1 MAYQD
6 PYAGQ
11 YGHYQQQS
19 YGQPQYGQQQYG
31 QQQYGQP
38 QYGQYGEPAQDFNPY
53 APSDHAHPTYEP
65 GAYEHTGGYR
75 DDPGNEPPRRQGSQ
89 QGYSDALAPP
99 ALNPK
104 SVDERSSFDP
114 GEFTPAP
121 RGPKTA
127 KNLRQYRMDFR
138 GPLWR
143 RGSKASC
150 IFRFFCC
157 SFMSIVFLVVTILL
171 TLVLFL
177 RPPSITFGDV
187 ALGSAGA
194 DPIQTQLTTDG
205 VNINMGVNISVEN
218 PNFFNRLI
226 ELKIFYPL
234 NGNDTAVGGGTAKN
248 IVLGSHAETNFTF
261 PFTINYSTSLDP
273 QNHILVDIA
282 EKCGIIGGTKTDL
295 TVDYKITLS
304 VQILFL
310 TISPS
315 ISNTFA
321 FACPLS
327 DSEIESLLK
336 GAGVETSSLR
346 RKEVPDSL

>member
-19 YGQPQYGQQQYG
+19 YGQPQYGQQHYG
-31 QQQYGQP
+31 QQQQP

-53 APSDHAHPTYEP
+53 APPDHAHPTYEP
-65 GAYEHTGGYR
+65 GAYEHAGGYR
-75 DDPGNEPPRRQGSQ
+75 DDPGHEPPRRQGS

-99 ALNPK
+99 PLTLKA
-104 SVDERSSFDP
+104 VDETSSFDP
-114 GEFTPAP
+114 GEFTPGP

-157 SFMSIVFLVVTILL
+157 SLMSIVFLVVTILL

-187 ALGSAGA
+187 TPSSSGV
-194 DPIQTQLTTDG
+194 QLTTDG
-205 VNINMGVNISVEN
+205 ININMGVNISVDN
-218 PNFFNRLI
+218 PNFFSVDFTKINAQ
-226 ELKIFYPL
+226 IFYPI
-234 NGNDTAVGGGTAKN
+234 NNTAVGTGTAKN
-248 IVLGSHAETNFTF
+248 VVLGSHAETNFTF
-261 PFTINYSTSLDP
+261 PFTIQYSTSIDP
-273 QNHILVDIA
+273 QNLILLDLA
-282 EKCGIIGGTKTDL
+282 KKCGIIGGSKTDL

-304 VQILFL
+304 VQILFIP
-310 TISPS
+310 ISPS
-315 ISNTFA
+315 ISNTFT
-321 FACPLS
+321 FPCPLTG
-327 DSEIESLLK
+327 DDLNGLL
-336 GAGVETSSLR
+336 GGIGVGSSR
-346 RKEVPDSL
+346 RREQLPDSL